1 MKALSWDKG
10 RELSWESSLTRTWWF
25 PLPTHPRWHDIEKGQ
40 GQGFV
45 LNSGLQLKYN
55 ILLYSI
61 LLQETPPLKFA
72 KKCDDAKR
80 YRADDAM
87 RTMIVVVV
95 TVILGQ
101 QFRTKTRSLEWIQFT
116 MNERNKFL
124 GKAPASFI
132 TESFFSFSVIAA
144 SSPPLSDP
152 TGATKSNAKLS
163 LFRPSSFHW
172 SNKAPFCP
180 SDEDTLIENNWL
192 LIARVE

>member
-25 PLPTHPRWHDIEKGQ
+25 PLPTNHTHPRWHDIEKGQ

-45 LNSGLQLKYN
+45 LNSELQLKYN

-80 YRADDAM
+80 YRADAM
-87 RTMIVVVV
+87 RTMIVV
-95 TVILGQ
+95 TVILGE
-101 QFRTKTRSLEWIQFT
+101 QFRTKTKSPEWIQFT

-132 TESFFSFSVIAA
+132 TESFFSFSVIAVL
-144 SSPPLSDP
+144 SSCVWPNWDHYIQCQAPSVSSFIPPL
-152 TGATKSNAKLS
+152 KHWKLHS
-163 LFRPSSFHW
+163 TRQTRIL
-172 SNKAPFCP
+172 
-180 SDEDTLIENNWL
+180 WL
-192 LIARVE
+192 KIIDY

>member
-45 LNSGLQLKYN
+45 LYSGLQLKYN

-80 YRADDAM
+80 YQADDAM

-101 QFRTKTRSLEWIQFT
+101 QFRTKAKSLEWIQFT
-116 MNERNKFL
+116 MNERNTFL

-132 TESFFSFSVIAA
+132 TESFFSFSVIAVL
-144 SSPPLSDP
+144 SSSVWPNWDHYIQCQAQSV
-152 TGATKSNAKLS
+152 
-163 LFRPSSFHW
+163 SSFILPLKHK
-172 SNKAPFCP
+172 SFFLPVRRGY
-180 SDEDTLIENNWL
+180 SDWK
-192 LIARVE
+192 